1 MIEQTDQAS
10 SKDNVEK
17 AIELHREFLEERID
31 PDSGLLDKLL
41 ANGTL
46 SKKEILEI
54 KDKSPFHKRNA
65 QLLDYILD
73 KRKGD
78 RLISNLR
85 DADQRHISNYLMAN
99 AGKGKCKGT
108 TVKLRM
114 IFITFLKTATSKTIW
129 FCVCL

>member
-10 SKDNVEK
+10 SKDSVEN

-78 RLISNLR
+78 RLIATLR
-85 DADQRHISNYLMAN
+85 DAEQRHISNYLMAN
-99 AGKGKCKGT
+99 AGKCKCKGI

-114 IFITFLKTATSKTIW
+114 ILFITFL
-129 FCVCL
+129 